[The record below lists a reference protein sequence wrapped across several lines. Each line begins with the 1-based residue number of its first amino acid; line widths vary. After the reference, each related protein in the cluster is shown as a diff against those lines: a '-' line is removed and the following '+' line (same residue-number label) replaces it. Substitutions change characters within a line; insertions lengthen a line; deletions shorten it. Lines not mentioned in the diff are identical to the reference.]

1 MRTSFPFSSCK
12 TLGKAS
18 KKTSRLIVS
27 EIVIKEEFWELF
39 KGYFCLGSIC
49 RTSAE
54 KEAGLLELLEEND
67 AFALVAASQHD
78 QDRSGNQRFA
88 ERHLENR
95 KLNFFVGK
103 SDIFLIFNFLNMF
116 FQCRKI
122 VKLANY
128 RLN

>member
-1 MRTSFPFSSCK
+1 METFSND
-12 TLGKAS
+12 
-18 KKTSRLIVS
+18 
-27 EIVIKEEFWELF
+27 
-39 KGYFCLGSIC
+39 FCLGSIC

-103 SDIFLIFNFLNMF
+103 FDPFNL
-116 FQCRKI
+116 
-122 VKLANY
+122 
-128 RLN
+128 